1 MKLKKLLGYKPDYPA
16 KKTASKLGALAAAAA
31 MAVGG
36 IVGCRPDKPALGG
49 APMVTEPA
57 DVTPAVDTE
66 EPVPMGDVMVDP
78 TEIDVDPALMGEPPI
93 YDTEVPGEPQTT
105 GLFYFPD
112 PTESS
117 PCVGTETPDDSLEPE
132 LMGDV
137 AIPPEELP

>member
-36 IVGCRPDKPALGG
+36 IVGCKPDKPALGG
-49 APMVTEPA
+49 EPMVTEPA

-66 EPVPMGDVMVDP
+66 EPIPMGDVMVDP
-78 TEIDVDPALMGEPPI
+78 TEIDADPAPMGEPPI
-93 YDTEVPGEPQTT
+93 CATEI
-105 GLFYFPD
+105 PD
-112 PTESS
+112 GDGSEVTQA
-117 PCVGTETPDDSLEPE
+117 PD
-132 LMGDV
+132 LMGEV